1 MKFQKHS
8 LVLVVPFVILIIWL
22 TSAADTDRPCLRKY
36 LDNGSADTLVCV
48 CTADYCDSVTR
59 AMPSSGEYV
68 IYSSS
73 EAGSRFEK
81 STGKLQSLREDGMY
95 SINLELD
102 PTVTYQTIDGFGGAV
117 SDAAAITWDSLKDPG
132 LKQNFIQSYCSSSG
146 IQYNMLRVPIGGT
159 DFSTRAYAYNEL
171 PENDAALTN
180 FTLAQEDYAY
190 KIPLIRACMEAAV
203 APVHVLGATWSPPP
217 WMKTNNDYV
226 GYSRLKKDH
235 LQTYAD
241 YHYKFL
247 EHYAA
252 AGVPVWGISI
262 ANEPLHGSVN
272 YLPYG
277 FNNLGW
283 TLDDMTQYIVHHLGP
298 TLRNETSKFKHIKI
312 ISGDDLRFT
321 ITLYWNMLVLLF
333 PETLQY
339 LDGVAVHYYMNKYVP
354 ATILSQAMEDY
365 PGKFVIATE
374 ICAGGVPTD
383 AHLTSWGK
391 AELYANDIIENLSN
405 NVIGWTD
412 WNMCLNMEGG
422 PNWRGGRVDAPV
434 KINAQAGE
442 FYKQPMFYAIGHF
455 SKFVPRGSR
464 RISATVESK
473 TDVQN
478 LAFLTPDN
486 TIVMVLLNKGSAEKV
501 RIILGKKEAVL
512 SLEAKSITTIEMLN
526 LY

>member
-1 MKFQKHS
+1 MKFQRQS
-8 LVLVVPFVILIIWL
+8 LVLVVPFIILIIWL

-48 CTADYCDSVTR
+48 CTSDYCDSVTR
-59 AMPSSGEYV
+59 AVPSSGEYV
-68 IYSSS
+68 LYMSS

-81 STGKLQSLREDGMY
+81 SFGKLQSLTKDGIY
-95 SINLELD
+95 NINLDLD
-102 PTVTYQTIDGFGGAV
+102 PGKTYQTIEGFGGAV
-117 SDAAAITWDSLKDPG
+117 SDAAAITWDSLKNPV
-132 LKQNFIQSYCSSSG
+132 LKNHLIQSYCGETG
-146 IQYNMLRVPIGGT
+146 IQYNMLRVPIGGS

-180 FTLAQEDYAY
+180 FTLAYEDYQY
-190 KIPLIRACMEAAV
+190 KIPMIRACMQAAG
-203 APVHVLGATWSPPP
+203 APVHVLGATWSPPI
-217 WMKTNNDYV
+217 WMKTNNDYY
-226 GYSRLKKDH
+226 GYSLLKKEY

-247 EHYAA
+247 EHYAQ
-252 AGVPVWGISI
+252 AGVPVWGVSI
-262 ANEPLHGSVN
+262 VNEPLHGSVN
-272 YLPYG
+272 YLPLS

-283 TLDDMTQYIVHHLGP
+283 TLDFMNEYIVKHLGP
-298 TLRNETSKFKHIKI
+298 TLRNEASKFKHVKI

-333 PETLQY
+333 PGALEY

-354 ATILSQAMEDY
+354 ATILSQAMEGY

-374 ICAGGVPTD
+374 ICAGGVPDD
-383 AHLTSWGK
+383 ALLTPWGK
-391 AELYANDIIENLSN
+391 AELYVNDIIENLSN
-405 NVIGWTD
+405 NVIGYTD

-422 PNWRGGRVDAPV
+422 PNWRGGRVDAPI
-434 KINAQAGE
+434 KINAEAGE

-455 SKFVPRGSR
+455 SKFIPRGSR
-464 RISATVESK
+464 RIRATVQAE
-473 TDVQN
+473 TAVQN

-486 TIVMVLLNKGSAEKV
+486 TIVVVLFNKGPAEKV

-512 SLEAKSITTIEMLN
+512 SIEAKSIATIEMLN
-526 LY
+526 E